1 NLAALDQHVG
11 LLEVSDRAVEA
22 EHAAALDQDRAPRRG
37 CAWLLGAGGADHSRG
52 GDGGGRRG
60 GGGLAARQRGRRIA
74 RAARA
79 ERAADGTAKMRH
91 GVLPNECCCA
101 ERCYPCSA
109 EAPSETAPGCDA
121 GVGRCPPRPAIRR
134 PHRRFADQG
143 PTKSKGARDIVTR
156 SRQLA
161 SSRRAVAP
169 GRRAASW

>member
-1 NLAALDQHVG
+1 GAQRGGWGWGVG
-11 LLEVSDRAVEA
+11 V
-22 EHAAALDQDRAPRRG
+22 
-37 CAWLLGAGGADHSRG
+37 GGAEEG
-52 GDGGGRRG
+52 GGGEGGGRRG
-60 GGGLAARQRGRRIA
+60 AEELAARQRGQRIA

-109 EAPSETAPGCDA
+109 DAPSETAPGCDA

-143 PTKSKGARDIVTR
+143 PTKSKGARDIVRR

-169 GRRAASW
+169 ARRAASW